1 MTATPRLQ
9 EPLERLYREFDWAAR
24 ADLDAIRFPLRYPG
38 RADREVVALLA
49 SCMAYGRVDLFGPW
63 VDWALARMGESP
75 ARFVLGFD
83 PAKHAARFEDF
94 RYRFNRPRDLAAFCL
109 ATQRVLIRHGSLGAA
124 FRAGFSPG
132 DAHVGPALE
141 RFVDAFL
148 TQDLSAVFPR
158 NRLSYGYRH
167 WFPRP
172 VHRRRVQADA
182 ALSPVDGAPGG
193 ARLRA
198 LDRDPARRA
207 PDPGGHPHR
216 EHGPVARSHPAAQP
230 ELEDDGGDHERAA
243 PPRPGRSG
251 EVRLLALPHPDVR
264 PVPRPPRRDRVRPV
278 PAAAGVPP
286 LARPTERGAVTA
298 GWVWVVVAA
307 LALLLGVTAWALW
320 RAVARLG
327 ALETARQ
334 QPDQAL
340 LLLQRDIQT
349 ARAEAHQAR
358 SETLAT
364 VKEELHQFASHMTQQ
379 MGQVGSGVQQQLQ
392 HVGQVV
398 GAVQG
403 SLGKLGEVTQRV
415 FDVGRDI
422 AGLEQL
428 LKSPKIRGGVGE
440 TLLENLL
447 AQMLPRE
454 QYSLQ
459 HAFATGDRVDAAIR
473 IGERIVPVD
482 AKFPLE
488 NFRRVLEETDEDKRG
503 PLRRAFLR
511 DVKNR
516 VDEIAKKYILPDE
529 GTFDFALM
537 YIPAEN
543 IYYEIIVRDDSE
555 EDSPAAY
562 ALARRVVP
570 VSPNTFYA
578 YLRVI
583 VLGLR
588 GLRIE
593 RDAQEIQ
600 ARLGRLRGDLDKFRE
615 AFDVVGRHLT
625 NARNKYDD
633 AASGLGRLEGKLE
646 GIERHGE
653 QGALPG
659 IAP

>member
-1 MTATPRLQ
+1 
-9 EPLERLYREFDWAAR
+9 
-24 ADLDAIRFPLRYPG
+24 
-38 RADREVVALLA
+38 
-49 SCMAYGRVDLFGPW
+49 
-63 VDWALARMGESP
+63 
-75 ARFVLGFD
+75 
-83 PAKHAARFEDF
+83 
-94 RYRFNRPRDLAAFCL
+94 
-109 ATQRVLIRHGSLGAA
+109 
-124 FRAGFSPG
+124 
-132 DAHVGPALE
+132 
-141 RFVDAFL
+141 
-148 TQDLSAVFPR
+148 
-158 NRLSYGYRH
+158 
-167 WFPRP
+167 
-172 VHRRRVQADA
+172 
-182 ALSPVDGAPGG
+182 
-193 ARLRA
+193 
-198 LDRDPARRA
+198 
-207 PDPGGHPHR
+207 
-216 EHGPVARSHPAAQP
+216 
-230 ELEDDGGDHERAA
+230 
-243 PPRPGRSG
+243 
-251 EVRLLALPHPDVR
+251 
-264 PVPRPPRRDRVRPV
+264 V

-454 QYSLQ
+454 QYALQ

>member
-1 MTATPRLQ
+1 M
-9 EPLERLYREFDWAAR
+9 
-24 ADLDAIRFPLRYPG
+24 
-38 RADREVVALLA
+38 
-49 SCMAYGRVDLFGPW
+49 S
-63 VDWALARMGESP
+63 
-75 ARFVLGFD
+75 
-83 PAKHAARFEDF
+83 
-94 RYRFNRPRDLAAFCL
+94 
-109 ATQRVLIRHGSLGAA
+109 
-124 FRAGFSPG
+124 
-132 DAHVGPALE
+132 
-141 RFVDAFL
+141 
-148 TQDLSAVFPR
+148 
-158 NRLSYGYRH
+158 
-167 WFPRP
+167 
-172 VHRRRVQADA
+172 
-182 ALSPVDGAPGG
+182 GG
-193 ARLRA
+193 WLW
-198 LDRDPARRA
+198 L
-207 PDPGGHPHR
+207 
-216 EHGPVARSHPAAQP
+216 
-230 ELEDDGGDHERAA
+230 
-243 PPRPGRSG
+243 
-251 EVRLLALPHPDVR
+251 
-264 PVPRPPRRDRVRPV
+264 
-278 PAAAGVPP
+278 
-286 LARPTERGAVTA
+286 
-298 GWVWVVVAA
+298 VVVG
-307 LALLLGVTAWALW
+307 LALLLGATAWALW

-327 ALETARQ
+327 ALESARQ

-349 ARAEAHQAR
+349 ARTEAHKAR

-364 VKEELHQFASHMTQQ
+364 VKEELHQFATHMTQQ

-454 QYSLQ
+454 QYALQ

-473 IGERIVPVD
+473 LGDRIVPVD

-488 NFRRVLEETDEDKRG
+488 NFRRILEAAEEEKRP

-633 AASGLGRLEGKLE
+633 AAAGLGRLEGKLE

>member
-1 MTATPRLQ
+1 MS
-9 EPLERLYREFDWAAR
+9 AAW
-24 ADLDAIRFPLRYPG
+24 L
-38 RADREVVALLA
+38 
-49 SCMAYGRVDLFGPW
+49 
-63 VDWALARMGESP
+63 
-75 ARFVLGFD
+75 
-83 PAKHAARFEDF
+83 
-94 RYRFNRPRDLAAFCL
+94 
-109 ATQRVLIRHGSLGAA
+109 
-124 FRAGFSPG
+124 
-132 DAHVGPALE
+132 
-141 RFVDAFL
+141 
-148 TQDLSAVFPR
+148 
-158 NRLSYGYRH
+158 
-167 WFPRP
+167 
-172 VHRRRVQADA
+172 
-182 ALSPVDGAPGG
+182 
-193 ARLRA
+193 
-198 LDRDPARRA
+198 
-207 PDPGGHPHR
+207 
-216 EHGPVARSHPAAQP
+216 
-230 ELEDDGGDHERAA
+230 
-243 PPRPGRSG
+243 
-251 EVRLLALPHPDVR
+251 
-264 PVPRPPRRDRVRPV
+264 
-278 PAAAGVPP
+278 
-286 LARPTERGAVTA
+286 
-298 GWVWVVVAA
+298 WVVVAV
-307 LALLLGVTAWALW
+307 LALLVGVTALALW

-327 ALETARQ
+327 ALEAARQ
-334 QPDQAL
+334 QPDQAM

-349 ARAEAHQAR
+349 ARTEAHQAR

-364 VKEELHQFASHMTQQ
+364 VKEELHQFASRMTVE
-379 MGQVGSGVQQQLQ
+379 MGQVGTGVQQQLQ

-454 QYSLQ
+454 QYMLQ

-473 IGERIVPVD
+473 IGERLVPVD

-488 NFRRVLEETDEDKRG
+488 GFRRILEETDEERR
-503 PLRRAFLR
+503 PALRRAFLR

-543 IYYEIIVRDDSE
+543 IYYEIIVKEDSE
-555 EDSPAAY
+555 EEPPAAY
-562 ALARRVVP
+562 ALGRRVVP

-583 VLGLR
+583 VMGLR

-615 AFDVVGRHLT
+615 SFDVVGRHLT

-633 AASGLGRLEGKLE
+633 AASGLGRLEGKME
-646 GIERHGE
+646 GIERDGE

-659 IAP
+659 IGA